1 MLTQLH
7 LPIVNVT
14 VIRQRHT
21 VLVDTG
27 APGDAR
33 RILGGLQRL
42 GISAGEVSLIVLTHG
57 HSDHTGNAAE
67 LRDAL
72 RAPIAMHAG
81 DLALVRQGRNG
92 DFVNMG
98 LEAAVS
104 RRFVDRPFPAF
115 EPDILLEEG
124 SDLTAFGLEATLLH
138 TPGHS
143 QGSLSLLLDGGTA
156 IAGDILRGGLL
167 GGKVFAG
174 RPSYPYFMP
183 SLDALPELRAGV
195 RRVLDTGAQ
204 RLLVGHGGPIA
215 GSTAEAWLARVEA
228 KAAGSRGGDRRPFPI

>member
-21 VLVDTG
+21 ILVDTG
-27 APGDAR
+27 APGDAQ

-57 HSDHTGNAAE
+57 HSDHAGSAAE
-67 LRDAL
+67 LRRAL
-72 RAPIAMHAG
+72 GAPVAMHTG
-81 DLALVRQGRNG
+81 DLDLVRRGTNG

-98 LEAAVS
+98 LEAAAS

-183 SLDALPELRAGV
+183 SLDALASDACWIQARKGCLSGMVDRLRAARP
-195 RRVLDTGAQ
+195 RRGW
-204 RLLVGHGGPIA
+204 R
-215 GSTAEAWLARVEA
+215 
-228 KAAGSRGGDRRPFPI
+228 GSRRRQRGPAAETGDRSRYEAGL